1 MITQRNAT
9 FSLGRRKSKSFG
21 SNDDWVHVH
30 VKMSPRPLSQERAS
44 EFDDVAETLKE
55 QLQEARNCAE
65 EDHTVKRLDSLLNH
79 VLFGVSSWIFLPEYS
94 YILGFNR
101 GWLSHS

>member
-30 VKMSPRPLSQERAS
+30 VKLSPRPLSQERAS
-44 EFDDVAETLKE
+44 DVAETLKE
-55 QLQEARNCAE
+55 RLQEARNCAE

-79 VLFGVSSWIFLPEYS
+79 VLFGVSS
-94 YILGFNR
+94 
-101 GWLSHS
+101 